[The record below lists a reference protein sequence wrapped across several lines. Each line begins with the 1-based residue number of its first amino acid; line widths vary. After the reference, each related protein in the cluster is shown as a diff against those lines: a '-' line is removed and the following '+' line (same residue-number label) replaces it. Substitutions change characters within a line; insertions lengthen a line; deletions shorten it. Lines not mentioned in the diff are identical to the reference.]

1 VVISICPEALN
12 YARRDTPHPTMIFSP
27 RLHRPRSVH
36 QQALSDAPSVDPT
49 ERRRRWQGPPLP
61 TPLSGAAP
69 APAHGA
75 RTPDP
80 ISGCVG
86 VDDVVPRGVP
96 LGARRFWPSRVL

>member
-1 VVISICPEALN
+1 
-12 YARRDTPHPTMIFSP
+12 
-27 RLHRPRSVH
+27 
-36 QQALSDAPSVDPT
+36 
-49 ERRRRWQGPPLP
+49 LP